1 MSVLNKYMK
10 YIAYDI
16 WMVKVTWVSQISSLS
31 NNVHTKNV
39 IIAILVEYGATFQ
52 IFTLKQV

>member
-1 MSVLNKYMK
+1 
-10 YIAYDI
+10 
-16 WMVKVTWVSQISSLS
+16 MVKVTWVSQISSLS

-52 IFTLKQV
+52 IFALKQV